1 MAICKPR
8 HWNLGIRIGIGIG
21 IGADTT
27 NAIFSSSI
35 RPMVI
40 KPNRVVI

>member
-27 NAIFSSSI
+27 NAIFSSSL
-35 RPMVI
+35 RPMGI